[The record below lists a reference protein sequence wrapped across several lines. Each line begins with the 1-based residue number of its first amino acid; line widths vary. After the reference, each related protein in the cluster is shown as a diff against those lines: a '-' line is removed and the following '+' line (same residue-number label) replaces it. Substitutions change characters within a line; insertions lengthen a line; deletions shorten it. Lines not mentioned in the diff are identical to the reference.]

1 MPIPKAIAR
10 FNRFVTNPILG
21 LVSGWA
27 PGFAI
32 IRHRGRRSGKIY
44 TTPVNIFAVDGG
56 FIVALTYGANVDW
69 VKNVISAGVC
79 SIRHRREEIAL
90 VDPAFVSTA
99 EGLAAMPLVVRTLL
113 GLLNVTE
120 FLRLSRAKSR
130 SGFRPP

>member
-10 FNRFVTNPILG
+10 FNHFVTNPILRP
-21 LVSGWA
+21 VAGWA

-44 TTPVNIFAVDGG
+44 ATPLNIFTAEGG

-69 VKNVISAGVC
+69 VKNVMAAGSC
-79 SIRHRREEIAL
+79 IIRYRRKEIDL
-90 VDPAFVSTA
+90 VDPMFVSTD
-99 EGLAAMPLVVRTLL
+99 EGLAAMPIVVRAML

-120 FLRLSRAKSR
+120 FLKLKRA
-130 SGFRPP
+130 